1 MSMFYIVGGRKNRQ
15 VHERQKEVRRMRNL
29 IVSAPRML
37 ALLGAVLFIGA
48 SAQASQTHKET
59 GISAKAANQ
68 SYLLAEDENKQEDNS
83 EDNSKEDSED

>member
-15 VHERQKEVRRMRNL
+15 VHERQKEVSVMRNL

-48 SAQASQTHKET
+48 TAQASQTHKET

>member
-1 MSMFYIVGGRKNRQ
+1 
-15 VHERQKEVRRMRNL
+15 MRNL

-48 SAQASQTHKET
+48 SAQASQTYKET
-59 GISAKAANQ
+59 GISAKADHQ
-68 SYLLAEDENKQEDNS
+68 SYLLAEDDNNQ

>member
-59 GISAKAANQ
+59 GISAKAAHQ

>member
-1 MSMFYIVGGRKNRQ
+1 
-15 VHERQKEVRRMRNL
+15 MRNL

-48 SAQASQTHKET
+48 SAQASQAYKET

-68 SYLLAEDENKQEDNS
+68 SYLLAEDENKPEDNS